1 MGSAPETD
9 MAKADFR
16 LEKDMTKRVERW
28 LQRGHHAV
36 RREFET
42 QWGICDLV
50 AVTFDQEKGRQRL
63 TNVSQATVGPL
74 SRLALLT
81 LARELKSVGQKSLE
95 RQCREMF
102 GIEDVTDHLE
112 QLSALGLIEI
122 ERRRIKVRRVSWFPT
137 HTQIVAV
144 ELKLGRVEE
153 AFYQAFNNLRF
164 AHRSYVAL
172 PWNLAQRAANND
184 WSKRFDDAGVGLL
197 AVAES
202 KCQILLEGR
211 TSRRLLDRTLQ
222 VHSAE
227 RLWRWKLK
235 GSASGTVERSARAAS
250 RAR

>member
-1 MGSAPETD
+1 MGADSED
-9 MAKADFR
+9 GMAKADFQ
-16 LEKDMTKRVERW
+16 LEKDMTERVERW
-28 LQRGHHAV
+28 LHRGHSAV

-50 AVTFDQEKGRQRL
+50 AVAFDQEKQRQRL
-63 TNVSQATVGPL
+63 TEVSEASVGPL

-95 RQCREMF
+95 RHCREMF
-102 GIEDVTDHLE
+102 GIEDVTEHLE
-112 QLSALGLIEI
+112 RLAALGLIEI
-122 ERRRIKVRRVSWFPT
+122 ERRRVTARRVSWFPT

-172 PWNLAQRAANND
+172 PWNVARRAAESE
-184 WSKRFDDAGVGLL
+184 WSKRFEEAGVGLL

-202 KCQILLEGR
+202 KCQVVLEGR
-211 TSRRLLDRTLQ
+211 TSRSLLDRTLQ
-222 VHSAE
+222 DHSAE

-235 GSASGTVERSARAAS
+235 GSASSTVGQSARAAL
-250 RAR
+250 RVR